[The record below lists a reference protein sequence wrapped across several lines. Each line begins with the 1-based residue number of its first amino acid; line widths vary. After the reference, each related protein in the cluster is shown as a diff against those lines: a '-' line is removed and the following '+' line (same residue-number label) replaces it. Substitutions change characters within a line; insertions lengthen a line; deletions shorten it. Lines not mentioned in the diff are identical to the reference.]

1 MTQSK
6 RSAGEPNKKHSTIQS
21 DKLTVKQQ
29 AFVNAY
35 TDTSKP
41 TFGNGTQAALTVYD
55 TIDNNTAKVIAHE
68 NLRKPT
74 IRHRVDKILDAIGY
88 GEQVR
93 LQQLTEIGLG
103 KYIKRTTQTRL
114 DADGQV
120 KDTIVT
126 ESTPG
131 ADSIVRVNDV
141 IAKLTGRYETAK
153 QGSRI
158 VSKSM
163 QSMIDRITSQATTPI
178 KQVKPI
184 DEKDAI

>member
-1 MTQSK
+1 MVKSK
-6 RSAGEPNKKHSTIQS
+6 PTIKKK

-29 AFVNAY
+29 AFIAAY
-35 TDTSKP
+35 TDTNKP
-41 TFGNGTQAALTVYD
+41 TFGNGTQAALIAYD
-55 TIDNNTAKVIAHE
+55 AKDDNTAACIAKE
-68 NLRKPT
+68 NLRKPQ
-74 IRHRVDKILDAIGY
+74 IRHRVDKILDSIGY

-103 KYIKRTTQTRL
+103 KYVKTTKQTKL
-114 DADGQV
+114 DAEGNTV
-120 KDTIVT
+120 NTIIT

-184 DEKDAI
+184 NEKDAI